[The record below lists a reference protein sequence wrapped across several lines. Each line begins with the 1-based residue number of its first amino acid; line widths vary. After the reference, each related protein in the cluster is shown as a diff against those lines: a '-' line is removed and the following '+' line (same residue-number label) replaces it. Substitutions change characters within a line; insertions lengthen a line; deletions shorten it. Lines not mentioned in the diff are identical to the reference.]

1 MAKAVV
7 SIKVE
12 EKSSDNPFLRRW
24 KPDFRYCSDK
34 FDFIRPSDDVG
45 GFVSTDPTVTDTEA
59 YRLTL
64 ASARAD
70 MASAKG
76 SPSVGSYSIPAG
88 QEYDPKKDF
97 SYLYR
102 PDLSLVELDEYIE
115 RFRKC
120 LEDSDASLSER
131 IKAELAAAE
140 ERRKEMAGENNADV
154 AGE

>member
-1 MAKAVV
+1 MAKTKLVFDDEAF
-7 SIKVE
+7 E
-12 EKSSDNPFLRRW
+12 EANPLLRRW
-24 KPDFRYCSDK
+24 RPDFRYSIDK
-34 FDFIRPSDDVG
+34 FRYICPSDDIG
-45 GFVSTDPTVTDTEA
+45 GFSSTDPTVTDTEA

-115 RFRKC
+115 RFRKR

-140 ERRKEMAGENNADV
+140 ERRKEMTGENNADV